1 VNDVVLIHST
11 GQGAAGW
18 GRVARALTERG
29 LTAHAVELP
38 NDPELVAADYAD
50 VVGQQ
55 VGTIP
60 APIALAHS
68 GSGPLL
74 PAAARALGARHQ
86 VWLAA
91 WVPHRE
97 ASFLEEVEAHA
108 EEAFNPDWVGKD
120 PLEDDA
126 VAAHFVYHDC
136 DQRTLEW
143 ALSTRRRFVPVGA
156 YRERVALASEIP
168 SAYIVAIEDRTIPP
182 SGSG

>member
-1 VNDVVLIHST
+1 L
-11 GQGAAGW
+11 
-18 GRVARALTERG
+18 
-29 LTAHAVELP
+29 LP
-38 NDPELVAADYAD
+38 PTTAD